1 MLPTRLLLH
10 ANRSQSIGFIGL
22 GAMGRGMAANV
33 VNKAFQHI
41 QESSVPSKDGASK
54 PPLPSFVVYDAH
66 QPAVD
71 NFLNEHTRS
80 YSGRDVI
87 PASSP
92 AGVARLASTIITVL
106 PSSPHVQEVYLG
118 ENGIAEAFKELDD
131 DKCKETLLIDST
143 TLDQAIAKDVASEMA
158 AIGATMLDAPVS
170 GGVTGAQAGTLSF
183 MVGGSDDAFR
193 RAEKYFQMMGKRAIH
208 CGGSGNGLVAKI
220 CNNLLLGIEMAGT
233 AEAMLLGQTLG
244 LSPDLLASVINTSTG
259 RCWASEVNNP
269 APGALPQVKPPADR
283 NYEGGFLTKLMTK
296 DLNLAIAASKQTNT
310 PLPLGGLTTTL
321 YNALTKRQEFSDR
334 DFSVIFE
341 YLKVA
346 QQGGMKKT
354 DLKADGQQQ

>member
-33 VNKAFQHI
+33 VNKAFQQH
-41 QESSVPSKDGASK
+41 VTDPKK
-54 PPLPSFVVYDAH
+54 PLPAFVVYDAH

-71 NFLNEHTRS
+71 NFLNEHTRQH
-80 YSGRDVI
+80 SGRDVI

-92 AGVARLASTIITVL
+92 AGVAKLASTIITVL
-106 PSSPHVQEVYLG
+106 PSSPHVQQVYLG
-118 ENGIAEAFKELDD
+118 ENGILEALKELDES
-131 DKCKETLLIDST
+131 KRQETLLIDST
-143 TLDQAIAKDVASEMA
+143 TLDQAIAKEVAKDMTNVGA
-158 AIGATMLDAPVS
+158 AMLDAPVS
-170 GGVTGAQAGTLSF
+170 GGVMGAQAGTLSF
-183 MVGGSDDAFR
+183 MVGGPDEAFR
-193 RAEKYFQMMGKRAIH
+193 RAEKFFNMMGKRAIH

-233 AEAMLLGQTLG
+233 AEAMLLGQSLG
-244 LSPDLLASVINTSTG
+244 LAPDLLASVINTSTG

-269 APGALPQVKPPADR
+269 APGALPSVKPPADR
-283 NYEGGFLTKLMTK
+283 DYQGGFLTKLMTK
-296 DLNLAIAASKQTNT
+296 DLNLAIAAAKTTDT

-321 YNALTKRQEFSDR
+321 YNALTKREEFSDR

-341 YLKVA
+341 YFKIA
-346 QQGGMKKT
+346 QQGGLKKT
-354 DLKADGQQQ
+354 ELPKQTEIK